1 MDNHIK
7 SQFNCRNGGIM
18 KYSEISKVPYGII
31 NAAPYGRIDTKEQ
44 YDYMIEFNARSDFG
58 FYWKDDDRHI
68 PTFEECKGKYLDM
81 TSFFGGAAFYL
92 VILDHCSKWNNDTKM
107 VDIIYPD
114 FNYGEYGKIE
124 LYE

>member
-1 MDNHIK
+1 
-7 SQFNCRNGGIM
+7 M

-92 VILDHCSKWNNDTKM
+92 VILDHCCKWNNDTKM